1 MLILL
6 KIIPERVP
14 MIYLLV
20 LVIMSLLLSKSAMA
34 IEEPKYTLIEKS
46 ASFEL
51 RSYEPKIIAE
61 VEVSG
66 SMDEASSRGFRL
78 IADFIFGNN
87 VAEDGVKDKISMT
100 APVTMEVQIKQS
112 TKINMTAPVAMAQK
126 GENWLVHFVMPSKY
140 TLDTLPKPINSAVRI
155 RELPARNYA
164 VLRFSGFTG
173 AKKVDKKT
181 AELLEWMTDKGLQP
195 SGQPE
200 LARYNPPIMP
210 PFLRRN
216 EVMVAY

>member
-1 MLILL
+1 MQKSILTMKTCMFLQLIIVAFVVFSGNAL
-6 KIIPERVP
+6 
-14 MIYLLV
+14 
-20 LVIMSLLLSKSAMA
+20 AT
-34 IEEPKYTLIEKS
+34 EEPKYKIIEKVDQ
-46 ASFEL
+46 FEL
-51 RSYEPKIIAE
+51 RSYEAKIIAE
-61 VEVSG
+61 VAVAG
-66 SMDEASSRGFRL
+66 SMDEASSKGFRL

-87 VAEDGVKDKISMT
+87 VSQNGAQDKISMT
-100 APVTMEVQIKQS
+100 APVTMEAQS
-112 TKINMTAPVAMAQK
+112 EQSEKVSMTTPVAMAQL

-140 TLDTLPKPINSAVRI
+140 TLNTLPKPINSAVNI
-155 RELPARNYA
+155 REIPARKYA

-181 AELLEWMTDKGLQP
+181 AELLEWMADKGLHP

-200 LARYNPPIMP
+200 LARYNPPITP

>member
-1 MLILL
+1 MQKSILTKKTCMFLQLIIVAFVVFSGNAL
-6 KIIPERVP
+6 
-14 MIYLLV
+14 
-20 LVIMSLLLSKSAMA
+20 AT
-34 IEEPKYTLIEKS
+34 EEPKYEIIEKVDQ
-46 ASFEL
+46 FEL
-51 RSYEPKIIAE
+51 RSYEAKIIAE
-61 VEVSG
+61 VAVAG
-66 SMDEASSRGFRL
+66 SMDEASSKGFRL

-87 VAEDGVKDKISMT
+87 VSQNGAQDKISMT
-100 APVTMEVQIKQS
+100 APVTMEAQS
-112 TKINMTAPVAMAQK
+112 EQSEKVSMTTPVAMAQL

-140 TLDTLPKPINSAVRI
+140 TLNTLPKPINSAVNI
-155 RELPARNYA
+155 REIPARKYA

-181 AELLEWMTDKGLQP
+181 AELLEWMADKGLHP

-200 LARYNPPIMP
+200 LARYNPPITP